1 MDADMLDFLLY
12 KVKTSRI
19 NVPHIKVYPVVLLLP
34 ICLLVACDG
43 LNAAK
48 VLARKVLTN
57 EQIDGSWV
65 LGNAIHSK
73 TLQRLIWPLIIK
85 YL

>member
-1 MDADMLDFLLY
+1 MLDFLLY

-73 TLQRLIWPLIIK
+73 TLQRLI
-85 YL
+85 

>member
-1 MDADMLDFLLY
+1 MDTGMLDFLLC

>member
-1 MDADMLDFLLY
+1 MLDFLLY
-12 KVKTSRI
+12 KVKTSRMK
-19 NVPHIKVYPVVLLLP
+19 NVSYVKVFPVVLLLP
-34 ICLLVACDG
+34 ICLLVACDR

-73 TLQRLIWPLIIK
+73 TLQRLI
-85 YL
+85 

>member
-1 MDADMLDFLLY
+1 MLDLLQG
-12 KVKTSRI
+12 KDFTHKTCAI
-19 NVPHIKVYPVVLLLP
+19 VPHVKVYPVVLLLP
-34 ICLLVACDG
+34 ICLLVACDR

-73 TLQRLIWPLIIK
+73 TLQRLI
-85 YL
+85 